1 MPRKYELKK
10 RAERQE
16 DTRRRIVQ
24 AAVDLHGTIGPAR
37 TTVSAI
43 AERAGVQ
50 RHTYYRYFPDDRA
63 LGMACS
69 GLHMEQNPVPDPEP
83 WREIADPADRLAQG
97 LGELYAWYE
106 RTEQMLTN
114 VTRDAETDPVMA
126 EVSALRFG
134 PPLQAMAEVLSKGLV
149 EGRYRR
155 RAQAAL
161 MLALDFRTWRSL
173 ARDSGLSRKDAVAT
187 MVRAVRCAGSH

>member
-1 MPRKYELKK
+1 
-10 RAERQE
+10 
-16 DTRRRIVQ
+16 
-24 AAVDLHGTIGPAR
+24 
-37 TTVSAI
+37 
-43 AERAGVQ
+43 
-50 RHTYYRYFPDDRA
+50 
-63 LGMACS
+63 
-69 GLHMEQNPVPDPEP
+69 MEQNPVPDPEP
-83 WREIADPADRLAQG
+83 WREIADPADRLARG

-106 RTEQMLTN
+106 RNEQMLTN

-126 EVSALRFG
+126 EVTALRFG

-149 EGRYRR
+149 EGRHRR

-187 MVRAVRCAGSH
+187 MVRAVRCAGSD